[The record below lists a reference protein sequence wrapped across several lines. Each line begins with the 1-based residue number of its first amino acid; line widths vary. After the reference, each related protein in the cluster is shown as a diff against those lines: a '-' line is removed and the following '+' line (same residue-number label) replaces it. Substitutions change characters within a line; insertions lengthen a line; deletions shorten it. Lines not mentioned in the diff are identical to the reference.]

1 MRRIALSLVVLIA
14 AFGLPFA
21 SAGAGESTL
30 DVELESPLEPLTFV
44 LSIPGGSCDTST
56 FDVESV
62 EANGDP
68 VTPLS
73 VTEDPTDAN
82 TARIVLPSDTEPGAL
97 DVAASCVDGEFP
109 ITGEGGTLWAALAI
123 TKTVEG
129 PAPAGATFVV
139 DASCTGA
146 EAGDAIGDNGFVAQ
160 ALPTN
165 FDVDFGFGVAGGVQY
180 LYSDHGVS
188 CAITESETGGASV
201 VTIDP
206 PVIVLSDPAAFAVS
220 VTNEFLVEEVE
231 IQPLLAG

>member
-1 MRRIALSLVVLIA
+1 MRRIALALSVLIA
-14 AFGLPFA
+14 AVALPLT
-21 SAGAGESTL
+21 SAGAGESAL

-44 LSIPGGSCDTST
+44 LSISGGSCDTST

-82 TARIVLPSDTEPGAL
+82 TARIVLPSDTAPGAL

-109 ITGEGGTLWAALAI
+109 ITGEGGTLWAAVAI

-139 DASCTGA
+139 DASCTGG
-146 EAGDAIGDNGFVAQ
+146 EQDGTLGEDGFAAQ
-160 ALPTN
+160 ALPDS
-165 FDVDFGFGVAGGVQY
+165 FDVDFGFGVAGGIQY
-180 LYSDHGVS
+180 LYSDHFVS

-201 VTIDP
+201 VTINP
-206 PVIVLSDPAAFAVS
+206 PVIVLEDPAAFAVS